1 MLEFHHAR
9 NSHLM
14 IKDKEQPITWEDFSR
29 IEMRMGTIVSAE
41 IFKEARNPAY
51 KLIIDFGT
59 LGLRKSSAQ
68 ITALYRPE
76 ELVGEQVV
84 AVVNFPPKQIANF
97 LSECLIL
104 GAVNGKEVTLL
115 TSDKPTENGLRIA

>member
-1 MLEFHHAR
+1 
-9 NSHLM
+9 M